1 MKAPRLSEE
10 NRVAAKQEQR
20 AEQVRQAR
28 KRSLRDA
35 QLAKDLSE
43 EFIEMMEQKFG
54 FVAMTADADT
64 GFKAGMAY
72 GRFTVY
78 SELMAL
84 RTMDVGEIDV

>member
-1 MKAPRLSEE
+1 
-10 NRVAAKQEQR
+10 
-20 AEQVRQAR
+20 
-28 KRSLRDA
+28 
-35 QLAKDLSE
+35 
-43 EFIEMMEQKFG
+43 MMEQMFG
-54 FVAMTADADT
+54 YVAMTGADT